1 MSDAKPAPASQGR
14 ARSSSQKEGASSKGK
29 RVGKYMLGDTLGQ
42 GTFAKVKLATD
53 TETGKQFAVK
63 ILEKKQI
70 IGQKLE
76 TQLKREISIMLK
88 LRHPNVTQMVEV
100 LQSAK
105 NIYVVL
111 ELISSGELFDKI
123 VSAKRFDETT
133 ARKYF
138 QQLICGINYCHNH
151 KIAHRDL
158 KPENLLVDENDILK
172 ISDFGLSNL
181 QKTTGSGRVSKH
193 LFLKTVCGTP
203 NYVAPEV
210 LQESGYDGFMADL
223 WSCGVILYVMLA
235 GKLPF
240 SNKDMQALFEQIKKA
255 QYPPSQYIGE
265 EAADLIAHL
274 LTVDPAKRYSLVE
287 ISKHSWFR
295 KDGWVDSRMGDVIA
309 VTSPKA
315 DPEDDSQ
322 PWSDPFTAVEEPPT
336 PQTAPGTPKPEL
348 P

>member
-1 MSDAKPAPASQGR
+1 
-14 ARSSSQKEGASSKGK
+14 
-29 RVGKYMLGDTLGQ
+29 
-42 GTFAKVKLATD
+42 
-53 TETGKQFAVK
+53 
-63 ILEKKQI
+63 
-70 IGQKLE
+70 
-76 TQLKREISIMLK
+76 
-88 LRHPNVTQMVEV
+88 
-100 LQSAK
+100 
-105 NIYVVL
+105 
-111 ELISSGELFDKI
+111 
-123 VSAKRFDETT
+123 
-133 ARKYF
+133 
-138 QQLICGINYCHNH
+138 
-151 KIAHRDL
+151 L
-158 KPENLLVDENDILK
+158 KPENLLVDEHDVLK

-274 LTVDPAKRYSLVE
+274 LTVDPAKRYTILEVV
-287 ISKHSWFR
+287 KHPWFR
-295 KDGWVDSRMGDVIA
+295 KDGWNDARLGDVA
-309 VTSPKA
+309 GVTSPKA
-315 DPEDDSQ
+315 DPEDDNQ

-336 PQTAPGTPKPEL
+336 PQTPAPTKPEI